1 MKLSPALL
9 TLLGLYLSA
18 HTEAAKLKPGQK
30 ILLSKIDSLT
40 LRNDQVTKSRR
51 VDPIPQVIP
60 TRAPVCRGDN

>member
-18 HTEAAKLKPGQK
+18 RTEAAKLQPGQK
-30 ILLSKIDSLT
+30 ILLSKVDSLT

-51 VDPIPQVIP
+51 VDPIPQVTS
-60 TRAPVCRGDN
+60 TRAPVCWGDS